1 MSVMGLFSK
10 PDFQSDDP
18 DVRLKAVKECDDQ
31 SLLAEIAKNDSAE
44 KVRLASVEKLNDQDS
59 LYQVAREGNEID
71 ARIAAV
77 EKIDSQ
83 QRLADLIREKKNYRL
98 MKACFAHITDKRIL
112 EKIAHDKEY
121 NMAARRMAIENYAD
135 ESFIGEFDTGS
146 VDSGA
151 GRSPDE
157 IEALVEKYG
166 AVRLA
171 RALGKFRGSPNAIR
185 SLGIIMNRSDE
196 AAELALEAITQALG
210 HANAEVRSA
219 AEAQLKQL
227 DDGDLIAHLISLME
241 DSKLHSRIMGVLKL
255 IDHPEARQFVKSSG
269 SEEHKQ

>member
-18 DVRLKAVKECDDQ
+18 EVRLNAVKECDDH
-31 SLLAEIAKNDSAE
+31 SLLARIAESDHSAD
-44 KVRLASVEKLNDQDS
+44 VRLAAVEKLVDQDS
-59 LYQVAREGNEID
+59 LYHVAREGNEID

-83 QRLADLIREKKNYRL
+83 QKLADLIREKKNYRL
-98 MKACFAHITDKRIL
+98 MKACFAHITDKKIL

-135 ESFIGEFDTGS
+135 ETFIGELDSGS
-146 VDSGA
+146 VDTGA
-151 GRSPDE
+151 GKKPDE
-157 IEALVEKYG
+157 IKAMIEKYG

-185 SLGIIMNRSDE
+185 SLGIIMNISDD
-196 AAELALEAITQALG
+196 ASKLALEAIAQALG
-210 HANAEVRSA
+210 HANSEVRQA
-219 AEAQLKQL
+219 AAKQLKQL
-227 DDGDLIAHLISLME
+227 DDGDLIAHLISQME
-241 DSKLHSRIMGVLKL
+241 DSRLHPKIMEVLKQ
-255 IDHPEARQFVKSSG
+255 IDHSEARQFVKSSG
-269 SEEHKQ
+269 SEEQKQ